1 MKMIR
6 WFGKWL
12 FTSLLICLVTVMT
25 TWYMVNAYVDSLLK
39 YLDID
44 PNQLRM
50 PMTQVLGQVSDDW
63 SALHTEGSSDPVGG
77 ERDKLQEGSDHSDPG
92 SSSINEEP
100 EEQEVDG
107 EVEEDEEEIPP
118 AGAVPV
124 MGQVSESGESGIAGE
139 EVIISQDEFNQTKDE
154 ISNADKIKIFMIAQ
168 QLPQDTMQELSLY
181 MENGLTQEELLAI
194 QDMMEEHL
202 TPEQYEQLMEI
213 MQKY

>member
-44 PNQLRM
+44 PNQLRT

-63 SALHTEGSSDPVGG
+63 SALNSAGSSIPVEGKREG
-77 ERDKLQEGSDHSDPG
+77 LDTLDAEYGSEDKGSD
-92 SSSINEEP
+92 
-100 EEQEVDG
+100 EQQVDG
-107 EVEEDEEEIPP
+107 EIEEEEKEIPP

-124 MGQVSESGESGIAGE
+124 MGQVSQSSESGAGGE

-168 QLPQDTMQELSLY
+168 QLPQESMQKLSLY
-181 MENGLTQEELLAI
+181 MENGLTQEELLTI
-194 QDMMEEHL
+194 QAMMEEHL
-202 TPEQYEQLMEI
+202 SPEQYEQLIEI
-213 MQKY
+213 MRKY